1 MKTVTL
7 HLERSTPGTHVYQEA
22 KDSKTITFPTIYVMK
37 RVLPTQPPKS
47 IQVTLTYE
55 GDPNK

>member
-7 HLERSTPGTHVYQEA
+7 HLERSTQGTHVYQEA
-22 KDSKTITFPTIYVMK
+22 KDSKTFTFPTIYVK
-37 RVLPTQPPKS
+37 KSVLPVNPPSS
-47 IQVTLTYE
+47 IVVTLTYE